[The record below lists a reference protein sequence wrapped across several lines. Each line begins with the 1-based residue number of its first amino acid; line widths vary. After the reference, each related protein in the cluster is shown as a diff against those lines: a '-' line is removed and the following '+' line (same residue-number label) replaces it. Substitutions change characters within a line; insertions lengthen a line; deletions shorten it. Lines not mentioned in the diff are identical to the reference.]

1 LFINISGYYF
11 FIDYIISYTLFTQDF
26 VVPTNVILVGITL
39 VVSIPPLFFVVH
51 DDKLEKFNGLNFK
64 RW

>member
-1 LFINISGYYF
+1 M
-11 FIDYIISYTLFTQDF
+11 SYTLFTQDF

-39 VVSIPPLFFVVH
+39 VVSIPLLFFVVH